1 MSNLSDLLPAGA
13 AAKQLT
19 FTDSGSG
26 ISSKAPVV
34 LNSDGTVSG
43 ITSTSNPVAGGT
55 ATKFGGTGA
64 TGYVYYPAIVYDSA
78 NNKMVIFYEDQGN
91 SRYGTAVVATTS
103 GTSISYGTP
112 IVFNSGTTTYIN
124 ATYDP
129 DTSQTVTAYKD
140 ETNSNYGT
148 AIVGSV
154 SGTSI
159 SFGSETV
166 YASSNVYYNQ
176 VTYDTTNNKVIV
188 AYMDYSASQYGY
200 GAVGTVSG
208 TSISFGTATV
218 FESGSSN
225 YISMCYDSST
235 DRSVI
240 FYQDND
246 DSSKGKVVVGT
257 TSGTS
262 ISFGSAVTFEATQ
275 VYETA
280 SVFDSTANRAVV
292 VFRTGGGDTQIVAGE
307 VSGTSITVGS
317 SVMVGSGAPYYGK
330 GIAFDSNAGKTV
342 IPYENASGNA
352 VYRLASVSGTT
363 PSVDAEVTFNTPGGN
378 LGGQLYAAYNSTDRV
393 AVFTYAPS
401 TDYLGYATVVRPVAF
416 DETNLTATNFV
427 GVADSA
433 ISASAAGSV
442 IVQGGTVSGVSSGT
456 GLSMGATVQYSAS
469 NLADIYASQAVFDS
483 TNNKMVIVYDGAGSG
498 AGYGIVGTISG
509 TSISYGSAVQ
519 YSGGNAQH
527 SQATY
532 DSTNQRVVVAY
543 ADSANSNYLT
553 SVVGTVSGTSIS
565 WGTPVVADSTA
576 SDFYIGIDFDINAGK
591 VLIIWKDNSTAYN
604 YSIVG
609 TVSGTSISFGTKV
622 AIDTT
627 YGYQQ
632 IGGLTYDPNA
642 QKHLFTRPRTS
653 GSVTDSYVGTVSGT
667 SVSWGSAVSLTTTQY
682 FYDVFSAYEAP
693 SQKLGVVFTNAS
705 DSTLGTLVATISGTS
720 VSYGS
725 LVNVGAG
732 AYTAPGVYYDATAG
746 EFIAQGKLSNDL
758 LAYRGTLSGTTI
770 SWGAAQTVAA
780 DADFGSGVGIPG
792 YDTNAGKGLFQWANA
807 AGTASDSGV
816 ATIGALPL
824 TVGTKYYVTTSGGFS
839 SSADTPSVN
848 AGLAIS
854 TTSLLLN
861 GDS

>member
-1 MSNLSDLLPAGA
+1 
-13 AAKQLT
+13 
-19 FTDSGSG
+19 
-26 ISSKAPVV
+26 
-34 LNSDGTVSG
+34 
-43 ITSTSNPVAGGT
+43 
-55 ATKFGGTGA
+55 
-64 TGYVYYPAIVYDSA
+64 
-78 NNKMVIFYEDQGN
+78 
-91 SRYGTAVVATTS
+91 
-103 GTSISYGTP
+103 
-112 IVFNSGTTTYIN
+112 
-124 ATYDP
+124 
-129 DTSQTVTAYKD
+129 
-140 ETNSNYGT
+140 
-148 AIVGSV
+148 
-154 SGTSI
+154 
-159 SFGSETV
+159 
-166 YASSNVYYNQ
+166 
-176 VTYDTTNNKVIV
+176 
-188 AYMDYSASQYGY
+188 
-200 GAVGTVSG
+200 
-208 TSISFGTATV
+208 
-218 FESGSSN
+218 
-225 YISMCYDSST
+225 
-235 DRSVI
+235 
-240 FYQDND
+240 
-246 DSSKGKVVVGT
+246 
-257 TSGTS
+257 
-262 ISFGSAVTFEATQ
+262 
-275 VYETA
+275 
-280 SVFDSTANRAVV
+280 
-292 VFRTGGGDTQIVAGE
+292 
-307 VSGTSITVGS
+307 
-317 SVMVGSGAPYYGK
+317 
-330 GIAFDSNAGKTV
+330 
-342 IPYENASGNA
+342 
-352 VYRLASVSGTT
+352 
-363 PSVDAEVTFNTPGGN
+363 
-378 LGGQLYAAYNSTDRV
+378 
-393 AVFTYAPS
+393 
-401 TDYLGYATVVRPVAF
+401 
-416 DETNLTATNFV
+416 
-427 GVADSA
+427 
-433 ISASAAGSV
+433 
-442 IVQGGTVSGVSSGT
+442 
-456 GLSMGATVQYSAS
+456 MGATAQYSAS

-519 YSGGNAQH
+519 YSGGNAYH

-553 SVVGTVSGTSIS
+553 GVVGTVSGTSIS

-576 SDFYIGIDFDINAGK
+576 NDLYIGIDFDINAGK

-746 EFIAQGKLSNDL
+746 EFIAQGKLSNNL

-780 DADFGSGVGIPG
+780 DADFGSNVGIPG

-807 AGTASDSGV
+807 GATAADSGV
-816 ATIGALPL
+816 ATIGDLPL

>member
-1 MSNLSDLLPAGA
+1 
-13 AAKQLT
+13 
-19 FTDSGSG
+19 
-26 ISSKAPVV
+26 
-34 LNSDGTVSG
+34 
-43 ITSTSNPVAGGT
+43 
-55 ATKFGGTGA
+55 
-64 TGYVYYPAIVYDSA
+64 
-78 NNKMVIFYEDQGN
+78 MVIFYEDQGN

-129 DTSQTVTAYKD
+129 DTSQTVTVYKD

-176 VTYDTTNNKVIV
+176 VTYDTTNDKVIV

-262 ISFGSAVTFEATQ
+262 ISFGSAVIFEATQ
-275 VYETA
+275 VYETS

-307 VSGTSITVGS
+307 VSGTSITVGT
-317 SVMVGSGAPYYGK
+317 SVMVGSGANYYGK

-416 DETNLTATNFV
+416 DETNLTAQAFV

-433 ISASAAGSV
+433 ISASAAGSI
-442 IVQGGTVSGVSSGT
+442 IVQGGTVTGMTLPANNEANALSTFESAGEAKSVVSI
-456 GLSMGATVQYSAS
+456 Y
-469 NLADIYASQAVFDS
+469 NPDADRV
-483 TNNKMVIVYDGAGSG
+483 V
-498 AGYGIVGTISG
+498 
-509 TSISYGSAVQ
+509 ISYCDAS
-519 YSGGNAQH
+519 
-527 SQATY
+527 
-532 DSTNQRVVVAY
+532 
-543 ADSANSNYLT
+543 NSNYLT
-553 SVVGTVSGTSIS
+553 
-565 WGTPVVADSTA
+565 
-576 SDFYIGIDFDINAGK
+576 
-591 VLIIWKDNSTAYN
+591 LI
-604 YSIVG
+604 
-609 TVSGTSISFGTKV
+609 
-622 AIDTT
+622 
-627 YGYQQ
+627 
-632 IGGLTYDPNA
+632 
-642 QKHLFTRPRTS
+642 S
-653 GSVTDSYVGTVSGT
+653 GSVGSDGTITWGTNYVVTSNAYVNNYNGLCYDTANNKIVVVGAVQGVPYNVALYTVTQSGDTFSYVGGANISTGGAKAFPAFDPDTNQVLVVYRNGYGT
-667 SVSWGSAVSLTTTQY
+667 ASY
-682 FYDVFSAYEAP
+682 YP
-693 SQKLGVVFTNAS
+693 SGVVVDCSPTTPTYGSEVVIESANSYPPLKTTYDTTANKFICCYTQAG
-705 DSTLGTLVATISGTS
+705 GTQDAVYSVLEISGTS
-720 VSYGS
+720 
-725 LVNVGAG
+725 
-732 AYTAPGVYYDATAG
+732 
-746 EFIAQGKLSNDL
+746 F
-758 LAYRGTLSGTTI
+758 
-770 SWGAAQTVAA
+770 
-780 DADFGSGVGIPG
+780 
-792 YDTNAGKGLFQWANA
+792 
-807 AGTASDSGV
+807 TAS
-816 ATIGALPL
+816 TP
-824 TVGTKYYVTTSGGFS
+824 TTFS
-839 SSADTPSVN
+839 SSGHQHGQV
-848 AGLAIS
+848 
-854 TTSLLLN
+854 
-861 GDS
+861 

>member
-13 AAKQLT
+13 SAKQLT

-129 DTSQTVTAYKD
+129 DTSQTVTVYKD

-176 VTYDTTNNKVIV
+176 VTYDTTNDKVIV

-262 ISFGSAVTFEATQ
+262 ISFGSAVIFEATQ
-275 VYETA
+275 VYETS

-307 VSGTSITVGS
+307 VSGTSITVGT
-317 SVMVGSGAPYYGK
+317 SVMVGSGANYYGK

-416 DETNLTATNFV
+416 DETNLTAQAFV

-433 ISASAAGSV
+433 ISASAAGSI
-442 IVQGGTVSGVSSGT
+442 IVQGGTVTGVSSGT
-456 GLSMGATVQYSAS
+456 GLSAGSLVAFETSGSPSAES
-469 NLADIYASQAVFDS
+469 GVAFDA
-483 TNNKMVIVYDGAGSG
+483 NAGKMVI
-498 AGYGIVGTISG
+498 
-509 TSISYGSAVQ
+509 
-519 YSGGNAQH
+519 
-527 SQATY
+527 
-532 DSTNQRVVVAY
+532 AY
-543 ADSANSNYLT
+543 AYGLNGYAI
-553 SVVGTVSGTSIS
+553 VGTVSGTSAS
-565 WGTPVVADSTA
+565 YGTAVIFQASAAVYDVNATYDANAQKVVVIYSDGSNSGYPTA
-576 SDFYIGIDFDINAGK
+576 
-591 VLIIWKDNSTAYN
+591 
-604 YSIVG
+604 IVG
-609 TVSGTSISFGTKV
+609 TVSGTSISFGTKI
-622 AIDTT
+622 AFLSSSTAGDPMSID
-627 YGYQQ
+627 
-632 IGGLTYDPNA
+632 YDANA
-642 QKHLFTRPRTS
+642 QKVVIGFRDTS
-653 GSVTDSYVGTVSGT
+653 NSNYGTGIVGTVSGT
-667 SVSWGSAVSLTTTQY
+667 SISFGTKTAFNSSATLVQSVVYDSNAQKVAIGYRDAGNSSYGTAVVGTVSGTSISFGSAQ
-682 FYDVFSAYEAP
+682 VFLSAQTDQMGGCFD
-693 SQKLGVVFTNAS
+693 STNNKVVFCYRDTGNS
-705 DSTLGTLVATISGTS
+705 NYGTAIVGTISGTS
-720 VSYGS
+720 ISFGSSAVYNNGGSTSYNNAS
-725 LVNVGAG
+725 YDAGAG
-732 AYTAPGVYYDATAG
+732 KVIISY
-746 EFIAQGKLSNDL
+746 AQGN
-758 LAYRGTLSGTTI
+758 AATIAGTVSGTSI
-770 SWGAAQTVAA
+770 SFDTAVVL
-780 DADFGSGVGIPG
+780 DAGGGMSEVGQA
-792 YDTNAGKGLFQWANA
+792 YDSTNAKTLIAFQS
-807 AGTASDSGV
+807 AGNSYHGYS
-816 ATIGALPL
+816 ATVTYGDIPL
-824 TVGTKYYVTTSGGFS
+824 TTGTKYYVTTSGGFS